1 MLKMLIAIVF
11 SDWILELTLFYLQG
25 IPETAEIAVPM
36 AHLPTSQ
43 ANEAAS
49 AAPAAPAS
57 GAPNTSPLNLFPQ
70 VEFLRWNESCHI
82 I

>member
-1 MLKMLIAIVF
+1 M
-11 SDWILELTLFYLQG
+11 DLTLFYLQG

-43 ANEAAS
+43 ANDAAS
-49 AAPAAPAS
+49 AAAAVTAPAS

-70 VEFLRWNESCHI
+70 VEVSYWVELVSYVKHYACSVS
-82 I
+82 